1 MAVGEMAMA
10 APAWAMAETTAAV
23 GFDSNLPRAPR
34 GRLEA
39 CLPLERLFPECTM
52 QCGLRRPGAPGADSS
67 GVQQNLIRRP
77 RPPRVAPELF
87 LTTDLRPEPTVQLH
101 LLPRLSCV
109 LVLRRIV

>member
-1 MAVGEMAMA
+1 MA

-39 CLPLERLFPECTM
+39 CSPLERLFPECTM
-52 QCGLRRPGAPGADSS
+52 QCGGGDSS

-77 RPPRVAPELF
+77 RSHLEWLPSCF